1 MKEIWKYTHNDV
13 KKWAK
18 ENIKD
23 FKQNPLFYTIMGEI
37 KKNPDFAYTKRLD
50 NQNAKSAAKTFY
62 TDNALA
68 YLREQYLKRANI
80 QN

>member
-1 MKEIWKYTHNDV
+1 
-13 KKWAK
+13 
-18 ENIKD
+18 
-23 FKQNPLFYTIMGEI
+23 MGEI

>member
-1 MKEIWKYTHNDV
+1 MEVLTLSTSTF
-13 KKWAK
+13 
-18 ENIKD
+18 IKD
-23 FKQNPLFYTIMGEI
+23 ELIVTIGQFDGIHKAHQELI
-37 KKNPDFAYTKRLD
+37 KKTVLAAK

-68 YLREQYLKRANI
+68 YLREQYLKRGNI